1 MIAHDCRGPEHTHLR
16 PHFFPCTWRKGPC
29 LLEGGG
35 EDQSHRPEPQQG
47 LSTSQGGSISHG
59 YEDGDKVPE
68 EPSPGPPG
76 PFLPRAQ
83 HSHRSHRPTRHHVIR
98 LLSWWPALLAPRF
111 PLVAMKAI
119 LPSMKHSSV
128 FLPKNFCRV

>member
-1 MIAHDCRGPEHTHLR
+1 M
-16 PHFFPCTWRKGPC
+16 
-29 LLEGGG
+29 
-35 EDQSHRPEPQQG
+35 
-47 LSTSQGGSISHG
+47 
-59 YEDGDKVPE
+59 
-68 EPSPGPPG
+68 
-76 PFLPRAQ
+76 
-83 HSHRSHRPTRHHVIR
+83 IR